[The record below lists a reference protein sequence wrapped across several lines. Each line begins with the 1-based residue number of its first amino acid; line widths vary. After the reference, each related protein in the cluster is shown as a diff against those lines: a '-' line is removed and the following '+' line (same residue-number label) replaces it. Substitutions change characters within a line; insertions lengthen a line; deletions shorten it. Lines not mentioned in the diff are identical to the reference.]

1 MSLLTKRDIMSVIAT
16 GALAFTPELDAFQ
29 LQPHA
34 VDLRLGFTFL
44 VARRWIFNQQ
54 GRIALRS
61 DQLESGAALY
71 DTIELEQ
78 GQVFDLL
85 PGEGVLVST
94 LEVIRMPDDLV
105 GQMYPRSSVNRR
117 GLAVDLSGIID
128 AGYEGNLIIPVRN
141 NDRSAVVRLYP
152 GERFCQI
159 TFTALTGPVEVRRS
173 RYHRRDIATGV
184 LPEQNQDE
192 VQLVRAGDIT
202 TLKARYGMTQPHP
215 PAPSPDGE
223 GEKNGS

>member
-1 MSLLTKRDIMSVIAT
+1 MSLLTKRDIVSLMAA
-16 GALAFTPELDAFQ
+16 GKLAFTPELDTFQ

-44 VARRWIFNQQ
+44 VARRWVFNQQ

-61 DQLESGAALY
+61 DQMEGGAAQY

-94 LEVIRMPDDLV
+94 MEAIRMPDDLV

-159 TFTALTGPVEVRRS
+159 TFTALTGPAEIRRS
-173 RYHRRDIATGV
+173 RYHRRDIAAGA

-192 VQLVRAGDIT
+192 VRLVRAGDIVG
-202 TLKARYGMTQPHP
+202 LKARYGLRAAP
-215 PAPSPDGE
+215 PSPEGGE
-223 GEKNGS
+223 EERD